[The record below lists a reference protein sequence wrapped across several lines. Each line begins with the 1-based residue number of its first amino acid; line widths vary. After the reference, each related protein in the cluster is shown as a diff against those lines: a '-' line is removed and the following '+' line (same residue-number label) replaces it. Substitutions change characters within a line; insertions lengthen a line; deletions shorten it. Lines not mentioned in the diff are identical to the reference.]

1 MLFLHNPIQSFLN
14 LGVCKEYTTMAK
26 PRGPRK
32 QNGEATVA
40 AVQAAPASVATDVTE
55 TIAAEPQKS
64 LRKPSIVKSDS
75 RSNVLPINLEDEVRR
90 LAYEMAERR
99 GFEPGHEHEDWVA
112 AEREVRQR
120 YHQQSA

>member
-1 MLFLHNPIQSFLN
+1 
-14 LGVCKEYTTMAK
+14 MAK

-32 QNGEATVA
+32 QNGEATAA

-55 TIAAEPQKS
+55 TVTAEPQKS
-64 LRKPSIVKSDS
+64 LRKPSSVKSDS

-99 GFEPGHEHEDWVA
+99 GFEPGHENEDWLA

>member
-1 MLFLHNPIQSFLN
+1 
-14 LGVCKEYTTMAK
+14 MAK

-32 QNGEATVA
+32 QNGEAAVA

-55 TIAAEPQKS
+55 TVAAEPQKS

-99 GFEPGHEHEDWVA
+99 GFEPGHENEDWLA

>member
-1 MLFLHNPIQSFLN
+1 M
-14 LGVCKEYTTMAK
+14 
-26 PRGPRK
+26 
-32 QNGEATVA
+32 
-40 AVQAAPASVATDVTE
+40 QAAPASVATDVTE

-99 GFEPGHEHEDWVA
+99 GFEPGHENEDWLA